1 MRKQSQMGGGEFEY
15 HPEELEEKINK
26 RMEYLEN
33 EYEIVRAI
41 INERALK
48 YMSLG
53 LGTIEGYKEYILR
66 ELVKDFR
73 EV

>member
-26 RMEYLEN
+26 RMEYLED
-33 EYEIVRAI
+33 EYEVVRTI

>member
-1 MRKQSQMGGGEFEY
+1 MRKQSQMGGGRFEY
-15 HPEELEEKINK
+15 HPEELDERIARRND
-26 RMEYLEN
+26 YLED
-33 EYEIVRAI
+33 EYETVRTI

-48 YMSLG
+48 YMTLG